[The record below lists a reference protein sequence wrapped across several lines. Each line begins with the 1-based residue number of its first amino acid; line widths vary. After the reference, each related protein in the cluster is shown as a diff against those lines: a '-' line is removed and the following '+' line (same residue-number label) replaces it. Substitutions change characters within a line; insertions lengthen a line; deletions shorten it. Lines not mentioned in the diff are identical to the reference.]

1 MSDLIFTVT
10 RPLFELLGP
19 ERSHTLAISALK
31 SGLHPRQSGRD
42 DPRLA
47 MKLWDLDFPNPL
59 GIAAGFDKN
68 AEVPDPLLK
77 LGFGFVEAGTVTP
90 LAQEGNPRPR
100 MFRLS
105 DDDAV
110 INRLGFN
117 NQGHDRALERLQRRR
132 ENPGIIG
139 VNIGANKDSVDR
151 IEDYVAGIKA
161 FHGVVDYFTINIS
174 SPNTPGLRDLQSKD
188 ALSELVKR
196 VLDARAQCAQKDG
209 RKIPVLVKIAPDQKK
224 KQLENIAEICLNAQ
238 IDGVII
244 SNTTITRDDL
254 LDPQAFEEGGLSGG
268 PLFALSTSILARF
281 YLLTQ
286 GRIPLIGVGGI
297 DSAETAYAKI
307 RAGAS
312 LLQLYT
318 GLVYQGLGLIDVIK
332 TGLVDHLAKDGH
344 QSLSEVVGK
353 DAKIMAPFDT

>member
-19 ERSHTLAISALK
+19 ERSHALAILALK

-139 VNIGANKDSVDR
+139 VNIGANKDSADR

-196 VLDARAQCAQKDG
+196 VLDARAQCAQNDG

-224 KQLENIAEICLNAQ
+224 KQLESIAEICLNAQ

-318 GLVYQGLGLIDVIK
+318 GLIYQGLGLIDEIK
-332 TGLVDHLAKDGH
+332 TGLVAQLAKDGH
-344 QSLSEVVGK
+344 QDLSEAVGK
-353 DAKIMAPFDT
+353 DAEAMAPFDT